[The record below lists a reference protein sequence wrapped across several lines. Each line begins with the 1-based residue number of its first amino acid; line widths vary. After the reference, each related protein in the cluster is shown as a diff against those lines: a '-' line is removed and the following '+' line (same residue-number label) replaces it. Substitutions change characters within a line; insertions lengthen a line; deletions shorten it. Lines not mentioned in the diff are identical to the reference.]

1 MISDCRHLL
10 VLFALVLA
18 AGAARSD
25 GDERKPT
32 VRIAADK
39 LLKEVLANPK
49 SAASKYEG
57 KIIAVSGPV
66 SMPTASAARFHDRP
80 DAKNTL
86 SVDAGQKKPGDIFNL
101 FVDGDL
107 AKGEAA
113 KAWMLVHGQKIEM
126 IGKVTRIEK
135 DKVLMEDCT
144 YHELEKVILPV
155 VTARNLVAAYT
166 RDWNKAN
173 ATYGSW
179 NKSKQMILT
188 GVIQDIHINDQFPT
202 ATLFLEPRGKFT
214 IQVGVGSSE
223 AAGLKK
229 GDTVKLKADCTG
241 PGHSANEG
249 KILCTGV
256 ILKEDEAPKK
266 EAPKKLK

>member
-1 MISDCRHLL
+1 MTIDWRHLL
-10 VLFALVLA
+10 ALLALVFA
-18 AGAARSD
+18 AGAVRSD
-25 GDERKPT
+25 DGERKPT

-49 SAASKYEG
+49 AAAAKYEG

-66 SMPTASAARFHDRP
+66 SMPTASAARLHDKP

-86 SVDAGQKKPGDIFNL
+86 SVDAGQKKLADP
-101 FVDGDL
+101 FVDGEL
-107 AKGEAA
+107 AQGEAA
-113 KAWMLVHGQKIEM
+113 KAWMLAHGQKIEM

-135 DKVLMEDCT
+135 EKVLMEDCT
-144 YHELEKVILPV
+144 FRELEKVTLPE
-155 VTARNLVAAYT
+155 VTSKNLVAAYT
-166 RDWNKAN
+166 RDSQKAN

-188 GVIQDIHINDQFPT
+188 GVIQEIKGSDQVPT
-202 ATLFLEPRGKFT
+202 TTLFLEPRGKFT
-214 IQVGVGSSE
+214 IQVAVTSSE
-223 AAGLKK
+223 ATGLKM
-229 GDTVKLKADCTG
+229 GDTVKLKADYTG

-256 ILKEDEAPKK
+256 ILKDDEAPKK
-266 EAPKKLK
+266 QAAKKPK